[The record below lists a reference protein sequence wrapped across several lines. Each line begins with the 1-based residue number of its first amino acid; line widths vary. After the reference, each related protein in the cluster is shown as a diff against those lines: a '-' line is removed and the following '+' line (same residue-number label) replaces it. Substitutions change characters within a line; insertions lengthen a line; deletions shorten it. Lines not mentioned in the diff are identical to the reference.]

1 MADGI
6 GSKLSQAILDR
17 MNAAGIETSDLDM
30 KKLANQQ
37 VGALRR
43 PAISV
48 AVDTMSFKKV
58 TMNTT
63 YKVVMMITLFL
74 MVSNVGVKGEE
85 LNRKNIIN
93 LIEAIVDSLLLEKL
107 GLPLQDPLIPVST
120 TNLTGFP
127 FSGAGYLVYELKFTC
142 SYNFEHIPDNEK
154 DLGRLK
160 KIVVDYF
167 IHPDDDGIKDASSE
181 ISLTGLDGGDAYSE
195 FGSRQVDGGSAGS
208 KYKTDPYDGGDARS
222 TY

>member
-1 MADGI
+1 MPEGI
-6 GSKLSQAILDR
+6 GSKLSQAILDK

-43 PAISV
+43 PAISI
-48 AVDTMSFKKV
+48 AIDNASYKKV
-58 TMNTT
+58 TLTT
-63 YKVVMMITLFL
+63 YKTVLIVTLFL

-85 LNRKNIIN
+85 LNRKNILN
-93 LIEAIVDSLLLEKL
+93 LTEAIVDALLLEKL
-107 GLPLQDPLIPVST
+107 GLPLQDPLIPLSV

-127 FSGAGYLVYELKFTC
+127 YSGAGYQVYELKFTC
-142 SYNFEHIPDNEK
+142 SHNFEHIPDNEK
-154 DLGRLK
+154 DLGVLK

-181 ISLTGLDGGDAYSE
+181 INLTGLDGGNAYSE
-195 FGSRQVDGGSAGS
+195 YGKQVDGGSAGS
-208 KYKTDPYDGGDARS
+208 GYNDDPYDGGDARS